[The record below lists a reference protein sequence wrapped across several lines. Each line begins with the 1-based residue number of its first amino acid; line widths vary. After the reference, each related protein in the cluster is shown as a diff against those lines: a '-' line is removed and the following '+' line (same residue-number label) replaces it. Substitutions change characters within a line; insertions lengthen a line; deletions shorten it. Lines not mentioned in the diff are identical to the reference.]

1 MSNHR
6 AFTLIELLVVVAI
19 IGILAAVG
27 VVAYNGYTGAAKRNG
42 TIANHNS
49 LKKWIQLQI
58 IKCQIDPNGKII
70 YKMNSH
76 GRTGH
81 FDCPINANA
90 TVDGDHFGSHFFYEG
105 WTNLYGMTKKPVCKS
120 CYFEKGK
127 AANWMLKESVGAIQ
141 LDSLNAN
148 TFRIVTYY
156 LDQDNNFQNLTDL
169 VTIE

>member
-1 MSNHR
+1 MKVK
-6 AFTLIELLVVVAI
+6 AFTLMELMIVIVI
-19 IGILAAVG
+19 IGILSAVG
-27 VVAYNGYTGAAKRNG
+27 MVMFGGLTEKAKRNG
-42 TIANHNS
+42 TIANHNN

>member
-1 MSNHR
+1 MNHR

-90 TVDGDHFGSHFFYEG
+90 SIPYFVDHFYYEG

>member
-1 MSNHR
+1 MNR
-6 AFTLIELLVVVAI
+6 KAFTLIELLVVVAI

-42 TIANHNS
+42 TIANHNT
-49 LKKWIQLQI
+49 LKKWVQLQI
-58 IKCQIDPNGKII
+58 MKCEIDPSGKII
-70 YKMNSH
+70 FRENFS
-76 GRTGH
+76 GRMGH
-81 FDCPINANA
+81 FNCPINANA
-90 TVDGDHFGSHFFYEG
+90 SIPYFVDHFYYEG

>member
-1 MSNHR
+1 MKKN
-6 AFTLIELLVVVAI
+6 AFTLMELMIVIVI
-19 IGILAAVG
+19 IGILSAVG
-27 VVAYNGYTGAAKRNG
+27 MVMFGGLADKAKRNG
-42 TIANHNS
+42 TIANHNN

>member
-1 MSNHR
+1 M
-6 AFTLIELLVVVAI
+6 ELMIVIVI
-19 IGILAAVG
+19 IGILSAVG
-27 VVAYNGYTGAAKRNG
+27 MVMFGGLTEKAKRNG
-42 TIANHNS
+42 TIANHNN

-70 YKMNSH
+70 YRENFKDRM
-76 GRTGH
+76 GH

>member
-1 MSNHR
+1 MNHR

-42 TIANHNS
+42 TIANHNT
-49 LKKWIQLQI
+49 LKKWVQLQI
-58 IKCQIDPNGKII
+58 MKCEIDPNGKII
-70 YKMNSH
+70 FRENFKDRM
-76 GRTGH
+76 GH
-81 FDCPINANA
+81 FNCPINANA
-90 TVDGDHFGSHFFYEG
+90 SIPYFVDHFYYEG

>member
-1 MSNHR
+1 MKQR
-6 AFTLIELLVVVAI
+6 AFTLMELMIVIVI
-19 IGILAAVG
+19 IGILSAVG
-27 VVAYNGYTGAAKRNG
+27 MVMFGGLTEKAKRNG
-42 TIANHNS
+42 TIANHIN

-70 YKMNSH
+70 YRENFKDRM
-76 GRTGH
+76 GH

-90 TVDGDHFGSHFFYEG
+90 TVDGDYFGSHFFYEG

-156 LDQDNNFQNLTDL
+156 LDQDNNSQSLTDTL
-169 VTIE
+169 TIE